1 MEKKNQTECISIKFS
16 EGLGIFDNYY
26 GYPEIDD
33 RENYN
38 GPTGKVV
45 DIQGPQAHAGQNY
58 FVPEEKELGF
68 DIDECPT
75 LHVAIKAQK
84 GTKTCLFLMVHDK
97 KPDYHKNRYVVIGKT
112 PEGDPGIYD
121 VIKNCF
127 TIEDDNQWHEY
138 DFDLRKIREKD
149 KKYPYFP
156 LAESIS
162 IIQFYSWIGSGKKS
176 FHFNDLIIKPI
187 SSQPPPD
194 GEETLPEF
202 QHLVRGVVRYEKGLP
217 IQGLR
222 VEAFDIHLRRKDR
235 IGDSITDADGLF
247 EIFYSVEKM
256 QKRGHTA
263 SLLLQVV
270 GKKDGERKK
279 SVLTESDI
287 IFEAGIV
294 EKVVLRVPG
303 GPKHTWSEYEQLM
316 SEITPLLEDALV
328 SSLAEDEK
336 HQELSYLSGKLGV
349 DLKVLA
355 QLAGSHKLA
364 ERTHMPPEVF
374 FGLARK
380 RLPFKLS
387 ALLSQSADRRRT
399 ALTAAVHE
407 SIIPGRLLEDLDNIE
422 ARFNELAVEQAIDS
436 LDGSQLRPLRA
447 VLGTSGLRVEQQR
460 LFASRFIQHKGS
472 APELWKALH
481 EEPELRE
488 HVEDIQYVLQLGM
501 LTAAHEPLIRRLREK
516 RGDGVKSLRDLA
528 RFNRE
533 DWRKLVNQPD
543 DKGRVSFPVE
553 ISGKDDEERAS
564 NYAGILTRMIE
575 EAFPVEA
582 LAHRIQQD
590 ETTSAGTR
598 AFFKNVLATDDFFDF
613 TRIPIAKYIEEHPS
627 LLEGVENRAALVEDL
642 KARQRLVKLTP
653 THERMTLLLKAGLT
667 SATAIQQTGRRAFAQ
682 QFGPVMGGTMQAM
695 IVHAQASHVVA
706 SALNLMANAG
716 PWFKTPTYAVPETL
730 PAVDGMPDWETL
742 FGTFDLCRC
751 QHCRS
756 VHSPAAY
763 LAELLA
769 FLKERKVE
777 KLLPGNLTLP
787 TNVRDLLYARR
798 PDLGDIELT
807 CDNTNVALPYVDL
820 TNEVLENAIR
830 PFTPFSLPAPA
841 AADLDT
847 RTLSQAIRDAFA
859 AAGHVLATDAFIVV
873 VQASTTWFI
882 TDHRRLYSI
891 QHDAAT
897 GQPKV
902 VALGYQTFGREAELA
917 ANPSHVNAAA
927 YTDLQAAVHPWTL
940 PLDLWTEETRLWLQK
955 AGVERVELM
964 RAFQP
969 QQAPVDPTDRAISC
983 ETIGLTKKEVELI
996 TATEAVPHQ
1005 PWELWGIAQAGNLVE
1020 VPDPADPTATIVVAL
1035 GWVETLSHV
1044 RPFLK
1049 QSGLSYEEF
1058 LRLLATR
1065 LINPAGSIRIESVDP
1080 DDPATCDTHKLQITN
1095 LDASVL
1101 GRIHRFVR
1109 LWRRLGWT
1117 IRELDLAV
1125 QVFQG
1130 SVANPNTRL
1139 VPRLIEQLAVAY
1151 RLQKEF
1157 DIPLERL
1164 LALWGGIDTRRGP
1177 RDDPAGE
1184 DSLYD
1189 KLFLNPAV
1197 LKPVD
1202 AAFTLNAAR
1211 DDLAQGGEQIANH
1224 LPGVIA
1230 GLGVTSAEVT
1240 ELMVAEA
1247 PAPGLN
1253 LANLSE
1259 LFQWAVLAQSMG
1271 VPVGECIRWKSL
1283 GGADPF
1289 AAAHPEDTLE
1299 FVHAVRQIVDA
1310 GFTVDEV
1317 DYLLRHQQPPGDP
1330 LTPAV
1335 ETVAQVLTELR
1346 DELQTMQ
1353 DGLVIETD
1361 LNGEVTR
1368 KFLGLLKWDQAQVEL
1383 VVTTLNSQPAFA
1395 APLADLPTVTVFPP
1409 AVAPRVAWDGTHRVL
1424 TFAGVLT
1431 APDKAALNAVAVPGP
1446 AAIQASYQAAIDELQ
1461 RKSNTFLDGVRAFER
1476 PVFRTPL
1483 AQASMPAGGLIPRR
1497 LKGHFFFDRKAED
1510 LCFSG
1515 LMLGQDHAELIQ
1527 IQGADAAFKN
1537 AVDLLQTLS
1546 QQFVPVGPNAFL
1558 NEAEV
1563 TLLLAAG
1570 TVPPERFRGVLEKL
1584 VPRLRR
1590 LLGESLVKQKL
1601 SESLGTE
1608 PAVLGHLM
1616 DAGTMDHFLALEFAE
1631 SHVSLVIDAMR
1642 FPMLFDTFTR
1652 LSKGML
1658 IATKLRFTA
1667 RQMAWYSRFQP
1678 DVPPRTV
1685 KWTLAVPIQAGWLD
1699 LRALPLVQ
1707 NANSVPALMT
1717 GLRRLIELC
1726 HVRDQVRGNGE
1737 IVLDEILTA
1746 ARVPNLAANNAALTN
1761 EVAAILKRRV
1771 GWEETDTVALIG
1783 LAGLALPLPTSLR
1796 DETGPALLVRCHSL
1810 ARRINAGA
1818 ARARAWSREDVME
1831 NTGLEIKQALR
1842 AHHGDDAWQKLATP
1856 AQDLLRE
1863 KKRAALVTYLTVRPV
1878 MLAKPDGSSMPAWH
1892 DANGM
1897 FAYFLIDVEMSPC
1910 WKTSRIKQALSSVQL
1925 FVQRCLLHLESGV
1938 RIDISKDDAWR
1949 DWKWMKNYRVWEA
1962 NRKVFLYPENWIEP
1976 ELRDDKTPFFKDFE
1990 NELLQNEMTAN
2001 TAESAFLRYLEKLD
2015 AVAKLELIGMYE
2027 QDASDGLQ
2035 PMLHVFGRTQA
2046 TPAIYYYR
2054 RRTGSGRWTPW
2065 EKVDLDIEGDHVIP
2079 IIWNRRLYLFWAV
2092 FNIKAETEGAIPAK
2106 DTAGPPPKKYFEI
2119 QLAWSEFKQGKW
2131 LPKRISRKRVKTGVP
2146 VIENPDDDGR
2156 NRHVFFTS
2164 ISTDGLRIWP
2174 EWDNPT
2180 SSYSDVVQDSYS
2192 EKLEIPHTAT
2202 HATVGTFFF
2211 SGCSSDATMEEGRK
2225 IYGVF
2230 NPTGSSVNGT
2240 RFEEGDPLLHLPVDG
2255 TSNRE
2260 EVAFKVTPGSADYQL
2275 LYPHQ
2280 DYYLSGS
2287 RPFFFEDQARAFVVQ
2302 PENTMPL
2309 QIQWQVADMVDPG
2322 KYKLVVDH
2330 YYKPVKKAIAKAIL
2344 ADVVHEAALATGEA
2358 VNLGAILTAEDP
2370 KIIRLKDNIN
2380 TAAPY
2385 LEMEKI
2391 LAPMGIM
2398 PALRW
2403 ERCYRFYPF
2412 YHPYLCDFIK
2422 ELNRG
2427 GVDALMTL
2435 AMQGQNR
2442 DYFKDTYQPT
2452 GLVHTTHPIENVDF
2466 DPTGSYSQYNWELF
2480 FHAPMMLAARLTQ
2493 NQRFEEARQ
2502 WFHYIFDPTNASSED
2517 APRKFWRT
2525 KPFHDLERGD
2535 YLKQRI
2541 EQLLK
2546 PTASGTP
2553 SSQLAMQITEWRQNP
2568 FAPYAIA
2575 RLRLTAFQ
2583 KSVVM
2588 KYLDCLI
2595 AWGDQLFRRDT
2606 IESINEATQLYILAA
2621 DLLGERPT
2629 EIASRAEAQV
2639 QTYNS
2644 LDPMLSSFSNGLVEI
2659 EYLIAVPSAD
2669 AVLVSSG
2676 SATIPIPKIPY
2687 FCVPRNEKLMGYW
2700 DTVAD
2705 RLFKIRHCMNIEG
2718 VVRQLALF
2726 EPPIDPAML
2735 VRAVAAGVDLGSV
2748 LNDMNAPLPCYR
2760 FQVMAQK
2767 ATELCTEVKALG
2779 AALLS
2784 AFEKRDSEALSLLRS
2799 SQEIDVLKAVR
2810 DVRQQQ
2816 LKEATENLTALEN
2829 GKLVTEARRDFYQN
2843 IVRINQNEQLNLN
2856 KLANAHDWQTKAQV
2870 AELVAAVVPM
2880 IGDFDIGASGW
2891 AGSPVVK
2898 WRWGGVN
2905 IGMAAQ
2911 AVARGMNFLAFLDQY
2926 DASTASIKGGFDRR
2940 WDEWKHQENLAKLEL
2955 KQVDKSIEAA
2965 KIRLSITEKELAN
2978 HDQQTANAKALD
2990 EMMRTKFTNR
3000 ELYDWMVTQVS
3011 ALYFQAYQLAY
3022 DVAKRAERAYRH
3034 ELGLK
3039 ESNFTQFGYWDSLK
3053 KGLLAGEQL
3062 FRDLKRMEVAYLEQ
3076 NKREHE
3082 ITKHISLDLL
3092 HPQALVALRQSGSC
3106 FFELPEAIFDIDHPG
3121 HHLRRIKSVS
3131 LSLPCVAGPYTSV
3144 SAHLTLLSNR
3154 IRREPQ
3160 FQPQYA
3166 WQGIDDPRFA
3176 HDVGGIQS
3184 IVTSTGQQDSGVFE
3198 LNFRDDR
3205 YLPFEGAGVISS
3217 WRLELPADF
3226 RQFDYNTISDVVLH
3240 VRYTARDGGETL
3252 KTAVTTKL
3260 LEALRLMQVEQ
3271 GKSGLFRLFSLRH
3284 DFPDRWHQFLH
3295 SQPVDGE
3302 SPKLT
3307 LELKSDLFP
3316 AYARDKTIK
3325 LKRIIII
3332 IKTKKP
3338 INYDAND
3345 PLEFAVTRP
3354 AGGAATLLEA
3364 QALPGELEAA
3374 APATLNLGA
3383 GVIVTDRPAESP
3395 WTFTPS
3401 QIPLV
3406 LRQTVNTP
3414 NGQVEVISPET
3425 VEDLGVLCLYTIE

>member
-1 MEKKNQTECISIKFS
+1 M
-16 EGLGIFDNYY
+16 
-26 GYPEIDD
+26 
-33 RENYN
+33 
-38 GPTGKVV
+38 
-45 DIQGPQAHAGQNY
+45 A
-58 FVPEEKELGF
+58 
-68 DIDECPT
+68 
-75 LHVAIKAQK
+75 
-84 GTKTCLFLMVHDK
+84 
-97 KPDYHKNRYVVIGKT
+97 T
-112 PEGDPGIYD
+112 P
-121 VIKNCF
+121 
-127 TIEDDNQWHEY
+127 
-138 DFDLRKIREKD
+138 
-149 KKYPYFP
+149 
-156 LAESIS
+156 
-162 IIQFYSWIGSGKKS
+162 
-176 FHFNDLIIKPI
+176 
-187 SSQPPPD
+187 
-194 GEETLPEF
+194 
-202 QHLVRGVVRYEKGLP
+202 
-217 IQGLR
+217 
-222 VEAFDIHLRRKDR
+222 
-235 IGDSITDADGLF
+235 
-247 EIFYSVEKM
+247 
-256 QKRGHTA
+256 
-263 SLLLQVV
+263 
-270 GKKDGERKK
+270 
-279 SVLTESDI
+279 
-287 IFEAGIV
+287 
-294 EKVVLRVPG
+294 
-303 GPKHTWSEYEQLM
+303 
-316 SEITPLLEDALV
+316 
-328 SSLAEDEK
+328 
-336 HQELSYLSGKLGV
+336 
-349 DLKVLA
+349 
-355 QLAGSHKLA
+355 
-364 ERTHMPPEVF
+364 
-374 FGLARK
+374 
-380 RLPFKLS
+380 
-387 ALLSQSADRRRT
+387 
-399 ALTAAVHE
+399 
-407 SIIPGRLLEDLDNIE
+407 
-422 ARFNELAVEQAIDS
+422 
-436 LDGSQLRPLRA
+436 
-447 VLGTSGLRVEQQR
+447 VLGTIGLGVEKQR
-460 LFASRFIQHKGS
+460 LLANRFIRHKGS
-472 APELWKALH
+472 APKLWKELR

-488 HVEDIQYVLQLGM
+488 HVADIQFALQLGM
-501 LTAAHEPLIRRLREK
+501 MTAAHEPLIRRLREM
-516 RGDGVKSLRDLA
+516 RSDGVKRLRDLA

-533 DWRKLVNQPD
+533 DWTKLVSQPD
-543 DKGRVSFPVE
+543 NTGLVSFPAEVV
-553 ISGKDDEERAS
+553 GKDDEEKAS
-564 NYAGILTRMIE
+564 NYASVLTRMIE
-575 EAFPVEA
+575 EAFPVES

-590 ETTSAGTR
+590 ESAPTDTR
-598 AFFKNVLATDDFFDF
+598 AFFENVIAKDAVFDF
-613 TRIPIAKYIEEHPS
+613 ARTPMAKYIEEHPA
-627 LLEGVENRAALVEDL
+627 LVEGVENRAGLLEDL
-642 KARQRLVKLTP
+642 KARQRLAKLTP
-653 THERMTLLLKAGLT
+653 THERMTPLLKAGLT
-667 SATAIQQTGRRAFAQ
+667 SAAAIQQTGRRAFAK
-682 QFGPVMGGTMQAM
+682 QFGPAMGGTMQAM
-695 IVHAQASHVVA
+695 KIHAQAGHVVA
-706 SALNLMANAG
+706 GALNLMANAG
-716 PWFKTPTYAVPETL
+716 PWLKTPTYAVPETL
-730 PAVDGMPDWETL
+730 PAVDGMPDWEAL

-777 KLLPGNLTLP
+777 KSLPGGLTLP

-807 CDNTNVALPYVDL
+807 CDNTNVALPYIDL
-820 TNEVLENAIR
+820 TCEILENAIR
-830 PFTPFSLPAPA
+830 PFTPFFLPAAVA
-841 AADLDT
+841 AELDT
-847 RTLSQAIRDAFA
+847 RTLSQAIRDAFTA
-859 AAGHVLATDAFIVV
+859 ADHGLAADAFIVV
-873 VQASTTWFI
+873 VQAATTWFI
-882 TDHRRLYSI
+882 ADHRRLYSI

-897 GQPKV
+897 GRPRV
-902 VALGYQTFGREAELA
+902 VALGYQTFGTEAELA

-927 YTDLQAAVHPWTL
+927 YTDLQVAVHPWTL
-940 PLDLWTEETRLWLQK
+940 PLDLWIEETRLWLQK

-969 QQAPVDPTDRAISC
+969 QQAPFDPSDLAISC
-983 ETIGLTKKEVELI
+983 ETLRLTKKEMELI
-996 TATEAVPHQ
+996 TATEAAPHQ
-1005 PWELWGIAQAGNLVE
+1005 PWELWGLAQAGNLVE
-1020 VPDPADPTATIVVAL
+1020 VPNPADPSAPIVSAL

-1049 QSGLSYEEF
+1049 QSGLTYEEL

-1065 LINPAGSIRIESVDP
+1065 LINPAENILIESVDP
-1080 DDPATCDTHKLQITN
+1080 GDPAACDTHKLRITN
-1095 LDASVL
+1095 LEASVL

-1130 SVANPNTRL
+1130 SEADPNARL
-1139 VPRLIEQLAVAY
+1139 VPRLIEQLAAAY

-1157 DIPLERL
+1157 DFPLERL
-1164 LALWGGIDTRRGP
+1164 LALWGEIDTRRGL

-1211 DDLAQGGEQIANH
+1211 DDLAQGGELTANH
-1224 LPGVIA
+1224 LPGIVG
-1230 GLGVTSAEVT
+1230 GLGITSAELT
-1240 ELMVAEA
+1240 ELIAAEA

-1253 LANLSE
+1253 LANLSA
-1259 LFQWAVLAQSMG
+1259 LFRRAILAQGMR

-1283 GGADPF
+1283 AGADPF
-1289 AAAHPEDTLE
+1289 AAAHPEDALE
-1299 FVHAVRQIVDA
+1299 FVLAVRQIADA

-1330 LTPAV
+1330 LTPAI

-1368 KFLGLLKWDQAQVEL
+1368 KFLGLLKWDPAQVEL

-1395 APLADLPTVTVFPP
+1395 APLADLPSEIVFPP

-1431 APDKAALNAVAVPGP
+1431 ALDKAGLDGVVVP
-1446 AAIQASYQAAIDELQ
+1446 AANRPTYQAAIDELQ
-1461 RKSNTFLDGVRAFER
+1461 LKSNTFLCAVRAFER

-1483 AQASMPAGGLIPRR
+1483 AQASMPTGGLIPRR
-1497 LKGHFFFDRKAED
+1497 LKGRFFFDRKTGD

-1515 LMLGQDHAELIQ
+1515 LMLGQDRTELTQ
-1527 IQGADAAFKN
+1527 IQGADAAFKA
-1537 AVDLLQTLS
+1537 AVDELQTLS
-1546 QQFVPVGPNAFL
+1546 QQFAPVDPNAFL
-1558 NEAEV
+1558 NQAEV
-1563 TLLLAAG
+1563 TPLLAAG
-1570 TVPPERFRGVLEKL
+1570 TAPPERFRGVLEKL

-1601 SESLGTE
+1601 SESLGAELT
-1608 PAVLGHLM
+1608 VLGHLM
-1616 DAGTMDHFLALEFAE
+1616 DAGTMNDFLSPEFAE
-1631 SHVSLVIDAMR
+1631 SHVSLVPDATR
-1642 FPMLFDTFTR
+1642 FPSLFDTFTR

-1667 RQMAWYSRFQP
+1667 QQMDWYSRFLS
-1678 DVPPRTV
+1678 DVPPRAV
-1685 KWTLAVPIQAGWLD
+1685 KWTHAVPVQAGWLN
-1699 LRALPLVQ
+1699 LRALPLAQ
-1707 NANSVPALMT
+1707 NAASVPALIT
-1717 GLRRLIELC
+1717 GLQRLIDLC
-1726 HVRDQVRGNGE
+1726 QVRDQLRGNGE
-1737 IVLDEILTA
+1737 VVLEEILSA
-1746 ARVPNLAANNAALTN
+1746 ARVPALAADPAALTN
-1761 EVAAILKRRV
+1761 GVAAILKRRV

-1783 LAGLALPLPTSLR
+1783 LAGLGLSLPNGLR

-1818 ARARAWSREDVME
+1818 ARARTWAREAATAA
-1831 NTGLEIKQALR
+1831 TGLEIKQALR
-1842 AHHGDDAWQKLATP
+1842 ARHGDAAWQELAVP
-1856 AQDLLRE
+1856 VQDQLRE
-1863 KKRAALVTYLTVRPV
+1863 KKRAALVAYLTVRPV
-1878 MLAKPDGSSMPAWH
+1878 MLTTPGGSSMPAWH
-1892 DANGM
+1892 DANGL

-1990 NELLQNEMTAN
+1990 NELLQNELTAA
-2001 TAESAFLRYLEKLD
+2001 TAENAFLRYLEKLD

-2027 QDASDGLQ
+2027 QEVADGLQ
-2035 PMLHVFGRTQA
+2035 AVLHVFGRTEA

-2065 EKVDLDIEGDHVIP
+2065 EKVDLDIEGDHLIP

-2092 FNIKAETEGAIPAK
+2092 FSIKAKPDDIPAK
-2106 DTAGPPPKKYFEI
+2106 DTAPAPTRYFEV

-2131 LPKRISRKRVKTGVP
+2131 LPKRITRRRVKTTVP
-2146 VIENPDDDGR
+2146 VNIENPDDDGR

-2164 ISTDGLRIWP
+2164 ISPDGLRIWP

-2180 SSYSDVVQDSYS
+2180 SSYTGLVQDDYG
-2192 EKLEIPHTAT
+2192 ETLEIPHTASLD
-2202 HATVGTFFF
+2202 TVYTFFF
-2211 SGCSSDATMEEGRK
+2211 SASSSDAVIEEGRE

-2230 NPTGSSVNGT
+2230 NPTGSRVNGT
-2240 RFEEGDPLLHLPVDG
+2240 RFEEDTVLKTYPSQIGELQVSVSCPQLYLPVDG
-2255 TSNRE
+2255 TSSRE
-2260 EVAFKVTPGSADYQL
+2260 EVAFNATPGSADYQL

-2280 DYYLSGS
+2280 DHFLSGG

-2309 QIQWQVADMVDPG
+2309 RIQWQVPDMVDAA

-2330 YYKPVKKAIAKAIL
+2330 YYSPGKRAGAKATS
-2344 ADVVHEAALATGEA
+2344 AGVGHATAPTSGEA
-2358 VNLGAILTAEDP
+2358 VNLGAVPAVEARRIV
-2370 KIIRLKDNIN
+2370 RLKDNIN

-2385 LEMEKI
+2385 LDVETV
-2391 LAPMGIM
+2391 LAPAGIM
-2398 PALRW
+2398 LALRW
-2403 ERCYRFYPF
+2403 ERRYRFFPF
-2412 YHPYLCDFIK
+2412 YHPYLCEFIK

-2435 AMQGQNR
+2435 AMQGKYQ
-2442 DYFKDTYQPT
+2442 DYFAAAYQPT
-2452 GLVHTTHPIENVDF
+2452 GIVHPTYPVENVDF
-2466 DPTGSYSQYNWELF
+2466 GPIGSYSQYNWELF
-2480 FHAPMMLAARLTQ
+2480 FHAPMMIATHLTQ

-2525 KPFHDLERGD
+2525 KPFHDLERED
-2535 YLKQRI
+2535 YVKQRI

-2553 SSQLAMQITEWRQNP
+2553 SPQLATQIAEWRQNP
-2568 FAPYAIA
+2568 FSPYAIA

-2621 DLLGERPT
+2621 DLLGERPN
-2629 EIASRAEAQV
+2629 EIAPRAEAQV

-2644 LDPMLSSFSNGLVEI
+2644 LDPLLSSFSNRLVEI
-2659 EYLIAVPSAD
+2659 EYLIAAPSAD
-2669 AVLVSSG
+2669 AVLVLSG
-2676 SATIPIPKIPY
+2676 AATMPIPKIPY

-2726 EPPIDPAML
+2726 EPPIDPALL
-2735 VRAVAAGVDLGSV
+2735 VRAAAAGVDLGSV
-2748 LNDMNAPLPCYR
+2748 LNDLNAPLPCYR

-2767 ATELCTEVKALG
+2767 ATELCAEVKALG

-2784 AFEKRDSEALSLLRS
+2784 ALEKRDSEALSLLRS
-2799 SQEIDVLKAVR
+2799 SHEIDMLKAVR
-2810 DVRQQQ
+2810 EVRQQQ
-2816 LKEATENLTALEN
+2816 LKETTENLAALEN

-2843 IVRINQNEQLNLN
+2843 IVQINQNEQLNLN
-2856 KLANAHDWQTKAQV
+2856 KLASAHGWQTKAQI
-2870 AELVAAVVPM
+2870 AEMVAAVVPL
-2880 IGDFDIGASGW
+2880 IGDFDVGASGW

-2911 AVARGMNFLAFLDQY
+2911 AAARGMNLLAFLDQY
-2926 DASTASIKGGFDRR
+2926 DARTASIKGGFDRR

-2965 KIRLSITEKELAN
+2965 RIRLAIAEKELAN
-2978 HDQQTANAKALD
+2978 HDQQTTNAKALD
-2990 EMMRTKFTNR
+2990 EMMRAKFTNR
-3000 ELYDWMVTQVS
+3000 ELYDWMVAQVS

-3022 DVAKRAERAYRH
+3022 DIAKRAERAYRH

-3039 ESNFTQFGYWDSLK
+3039 ESNFIQFGYWDSLK
-3053 KGLLAGEQL
+3053 KGLLAGEQQ

-3121 HHLRRIKSVS
+3121 HYLRRIKSVS

-3144 SAHLTLLSNR
+3144 SAHLTLLGNR
-3154 IRREPQ
+3154 IRRDPQ
-3160 FQPQYA
+3160 VQSQYA
-3166 WQGIDDPRFA
+3166 WQGIEDPRFA

-3217 WRLELPADF
+3217 WRLQLPNDF
-3226 RQFDYNTISDVVLH
+3226 RQFDYDTISDAVLH

-3271 GKSGLFRLFSLRH
+3271 GKAGLFRLFSLRH

-3295 SQPVDGE
+3295 SQPVNGE
-3302 SPKLT
+3302 SPNLT
-3307 LELKSDLFP
+3307 LELKSDRFP

-3325 LKRIIII
+3325 LKRLLLL
-3332 IKTKKP
+3332 IKTKRLIK
-3338 INYDAND
+3338 YDVND
-3345 PLEFAVTRP
+3345 PMEFAVTRP
-3354 AGGAATLLEA
+3354 AGGATTPLEA
-3364 QALPGELEAA
+3364 QGLPGELEAA
-3374 APATLNLGA
+3374 APATLDLGT
-3383 GVIVTDRPAESP
+3383 GVIVTDDPAQTL

-3406 LRQTVNTP
+3406 LRRTVNTP
-3414 NGQVEVISPET
+3414 NGPVEVIDPET
-3425 VEDLGVLCLYTIE
+3425 VQDVGVLCRYILE

>member
-1 MEKKNQTECISIKFS
+1 MNKITFPLKQRMQGAAVADLQDALQLLLDRSVLLRDDEAARRDISATLRTERAGQT
-16 EGLGIFDNYY
+16 Y
-26 GYPEIDD
+26 GDATRKLVSVFQAAHRLRP
-33 RENYN
+33 N
-38 GPTGKVV
+38 GVV
-45 DIQGPQAHAGQNY
+45 DEATAAALNA
-58 FVPEEKELGF
+58 ELRELGVL
-68 DIDECPT
+68 DET
-75 LHVAIKAQK
+75 
-84 GTKTCLFLMVHDK
+84 
-97 KPDYHKNRYVVIGKT
+97 
-112 PEGDPGIYD
+112 
-121 VIKNCF
+121 
-127 TIEDDNQWHEY
+127 
-138 DFDLRKIREKD
+138 
-149 KKYPYFP
+149 
-156 LAESIS
+156 
-162 IIQFYSWIGSGKKS
+162 
-176 FHFNDLIIKPI
+176 
-187 SSQPPPD
+187 PPPLPPTPPD
-194 GEETLPEF
+194 EEEPLPEF

-217 IQGLR
+217 IPGVK
-222 VEAFDIHLRRKDR
+222 VEAFDIHLRRKDHL
-235 IGDSITDADGLF
+235 GDFITDADGLF

-256 QKRGHTA
+256 QSRGQRTA

-270 GKKDGERKK
+270 GKKDGEEKE

-287 IFEAGIV
+287 LFEAGIV

-303 GPKHTWSEYEQLM
+303 GPTHRWSEYEQLM
-316 SEITPLLEDALV
+316 SEITPLLEGSPV
-328 SSLAEDEK
+328 SSLAENEK
-336 HQELSYLSGKLGV
+336 QQELSYLSGKLGV

-364 ERTHMPPEVF
+364 ETTGMPAEVF

-380 RLPFKLS
+380 KLPFKLS
-387 ALLSQSADRRRT
+387 AVLGQSAERRRT
-399 ALTAAVHE
+399 ALIAAVHDL
-407 SIIPGRLLEDLDNIE
+407 IVPGRLLDDLDKIE
-422 ARFNELAVEQAIDS
+422 AQFKDLAARQAV
-436 LDGSQLRPLRA
+436 DGLGLKQQGPWQA
-447 VLGTSGLRVEQQR
+447 VIGTTGLTGDQQR
-460 LFASRFIQHKGS
+460 LLASRFIEHKGS
-472 APELWKALH
+472 APELWKS
-481 EEPELRE
+481 LRE
-488 HVEDIQYVLQLGM
+488 DPVLLDHVDEIQFTLQLGM
-501 LTAAHEPLIRRLREK
+501 LTAAHEPLIRRLREM

-533 DWRKLVNQPD
+533 DWLKLVSQPD
-543 DKGRVSFPVE
+543 TPGGRVSFPAE
-553 ISGKDDEERAS
+553 IIGKDDDKKAS
-564 NYAGILTRMIE
+564 NYAGVLTRVIE

-582 LAHRIQQD
+582 LAHGIQRD
-590 ETTSAGTR
+590 ETTQAGTR
-598 AFFKNVLATDDFFDF
+598 VFFKNVLATDTPFDF
-613 TRIPIAKYIEEHPS
+613 ARTPIAKYIAEHPA
-627 LLEGVENRAALVEDL
+627 LLEAVENHAALVEDL
-642 KARQRLVKLTP
+642 KVRQRLVKLAP
-653 THERMTLLLKAGLT
+653 THERMTPLLKAGLT
-667 SATAIQQTGRRAFAQ
+667 SAAAIQQTGRRAFAK
-682 QFGPVMGGTMQAM
+682 QFGPMMGGTMQALKM
-695 IVHAQASHVVA
+695 HAQASHVVA
-706 SALNLMANAG
+706 GALNLMANAG
-716 PWFKTPTYAVPETL
+716 PWFKTPTYALPETL

-751 QHCRS
+751 QQCRS
-756 VHSPAAY
+756 VQSPAAY

-777 KLLPGNLTLP
+777 KSLPGGLTLP

-807 CDNTNVALPYVDL
+807 CVNTNVALPYIDL
-820 TNEVLENAIR
+820 ACEVLENAVR
-830 PFTPFSLPAPA
+830 PFTPFVLPAA
-841 AADLDT
+841 VAADLDT
-847 RTLSQAIRDAFA
+847 RTLSQAIGDAFI
-859 AAGHVLATDAFIVV
+859 AAGHVLATDPSIVV
-873 VQASTTWFI
+873 VQAAAAWLV

-891 QHDAAT
+891 QHDAAA
-897 GQPKV
+897 GQPRV
-902 VALGYQTFGREAELA
+902 VALGYQTFGTEAELA
-917 ANPSHVNAAA
+917 ANPSHVNTDA
-927 YTDLQAAVHPWTL
+927 YADLQAAVYPWTL
-940 PLDLWTEETRLWLQK
+940 PLDLWTEETRVWLQK

-964 RAFQP
+964 RVFQP
-969 QQAPVDPTDRAISC
+969 QQAPVDPSDRAIAC
-983 ETIGLTKKEVELI
+983 ETLGLTKKEMESI
-996 TATEAVPHQ
+996 TATEAAPHQ
-1005 PWELWGIAQAGNLVE
+1005 PWEFWGLAQAGNLVE
-1020 VPDPADPTATIVVAL
+1020 IPDPADPSATIISAL

-1049 QSGLSYEEF
+1049 QSGITYDEL

-1065 LINPAGSIRIESVDP
+1065 LINPTGIIRIESVDP
-1080 DDPATCDTHKLQITN
+1080 GDPATCDTQKLHITN
-1095 LDASVL
+1095 LNASVL
-1101 GRIHRFVR
+1101 DRIHRFVR
-1109 LWRRLGWT
+1109 LRRRLSWT

-1130 SVANPNTRL
+1130 DVADPNDRL
-1139 VPRLIEQLAVAY
+1139 APRLIEQLAAAHQ
-1151 RLQKEF
+1151 LHKEF
-1157 DIPLERL
+1157 DISLERL
-1164 LALWGGIDTRRGP
+1164 FTLWGGIDTRRGS
-1177 RDDPAGE
+1177 RDDPDGE

-1189 KLFLNPAV
+1189 QLFLNPAV

-1211 DDLAQGGEQIANH
+1211 DDLAQVGQQIASH
-1224 LPGVIA
+1224 VPGVLG
-1230 GLGVTSAEVT
+1230 GLGITAAELT
-1240 ELMVAEA
+1240 ELMASEA
-1247 PAPGLN
+1247 PAPSLN
-1253 LANLSE
+1253 LANLSA
-1259 LFQWAVLAQSMG
+1259 LFRRAILSLGMG

-1283 GGADPF
+1283 CGVDPF

-1299 FVHAVRQIVDA
+1299 FVRAVRQIVEA
-1310 GFTVDEV
+1310 GFTLNEV

-1335 ETVAQVLTELR
+1335 ETVAQVLTEMR

-1353 DGLVIETD
+1353 DGLIIETD

-1368 KFLGLLKWDQAQVEL
+1368 KFLGLLKWDPAQVEL
-1383 VVTTLNSQPAFA
+1383 VVATLNSQPAFV
-1395 APLADLPTVTVFPP
+1395 APLAALPAGTVFPP
-1409 AVAPRVAWDGTHRVL
+1409 AVAPRVAWDASRRVL
-1424 TFAGVLT
+1424 TFAGVMT
-1431 APDKAALNAVAVPGP
+1431 ALDKAALDGVVVPTVN
-1446 AAIQASYQAAIDELQ
+1446 QASYQASIDELQ
-1461 RKSNTFLDGVRAFER
+1461 LKSDTILDAVRAFER

-1483 AQASMPAGGLIPRR
+1483 AQASMPAGGLISRR
-1497 LKGHFFFDRKAED
+1497 LKGRFFFDRQAGD

-1515 LMLGQDHAELIQ
+1515 LMLGQDWTELTQ

-1537 AVDLLQTLS
+1537 AVDQLQTLS
-1546 QQFVPVGPNAFL
+1546 EQFVPAGSNEFL

-1563 TLLLAAG
+1563 TALLAAG
-1570 TVPPERFRGVLEKL
+1570 KVPPERFRGVLENL

-1601 SESLGTE
+1601 SEALGAE
-1608 PAVLGHLM
+1608 PVVLAHLM
-1616 DAGTMDHFLALEFAE
+1616 DAGTMDHFLAPEFAE
-1631 SHVSLVIDAMR
+1631 SHASLVIDATR
-1642 FPMLFDTFTR
+1642 FPVLFDTFTR

-1658 IATKLRFTA
+1658 TATKLRFNA
-1667 RQMAWYSRFQP
+1667 RQMDWYSRFLP

-1685 KWTLAVPIQAGWLD
+1685 RWTLAVPAQAGWLD
-1699 LRALPLVQ
+1699 LRALPLAQ
-1707 NANSVPALMT
+1707 NANSVPALMS
-1717 GLRRLIELC
+1717 GLCRLIGLC
-1726 HVRDQVRGNGE
+1726 QVRDQIRGNGE
-1737 IVLDEILTA
+1737 LALEEILLA
-1746 ARVPNLAANNAALTN
+1746 ARKPALAANNAALTN
-1761 EVAAILKRRV
+1761 EVAAILKRRA
-1771 GWEETDTVALIG
+1771 GWEETDTVVLIG
-1783 LAGLALPLPTSLR
+1783 LAGLALSLPVGLQ

-1818 ARARAWSREDVME
+1818 ARAVAWAREAATAA
-1831 NTGLEIKQALR
+1831 TGLEIKQALR
-1842 AHHGDDAWQKLATP
+1842 ARLGDEAWQKFSAP

-1863 KKRAALVTYLTVRPV
+1863 KKRAALVAYLTVRPV
-1878 MLAKPDGSSMPAWH
+1878 MLTKPDGSSTAAWH
-1892 DANGM
+1892 DTNGL
-1897 FAYFLIDVEMSPC
+1897 FAHFLIDIEMCAC

-1976 ELRDDKTPFFKDFE
+1976 EMRDDKTPFFKDFE
-1990 NELLQNEMTAN
+1990 NELLQNELTAA
-2001 TAESAFLRYLEKLD
+2001 TAENAFLRYLEKLD

-2027 QDASDGLQ
+2027 QEAADGLQ
-2035 PMLHVFGRTQA
+2035 SVLHVFGRTQA
-2046 TPAIYYYR
+2046 TPAVYYYR

-2092 FNIKAETEGAIPAK
+2092 FGIKAKSSIPAK
-2106 DTAGPPPKKYFEI
+2106 DTAGPPPTKYFEI
-2119 QLAWSEFKQGKW
+2119 QLAWSEYKQGKW
-2131 LPKRISRKRVKTGVP
+2131 LPKRITRQRVTTAVP
-2146 VIENPDDDGR
+2146 VTDNPDDDGR

-2164 ISTDGLRIWP
+2164 INADGLRIWP

-2180 SSYSDVVQDSYS
+2180 SSYSDLVKSAYGDT
-2192 EKLEIPHTAT
+2192 LEIPRTT
-2202 HATVGTFFF
+2202 NHATVGTFFF
-2211 SGCSSDATMEEGRK
+2211 SGCSSDAVIESGRE
-2225 IYGVF
+2225 IHGVF
-2230 NPTGSSVNGT
+2230 NPTGSHVNGT
-2240 RFEEGDPLLHLPVDG
+2240 RFEEGNVITVPIPFGQVELPLPWPTLHLPVDG

-2260 EVAFKVTPGSADYQL
+2260 EVAFKATPGSADYQL

-2280 DYYLSGS
+2280 DYYLAGK

-2302 PENTMPL
+2302 PGDTTPL
-2309 QIQWQVADMVDPG
+2309 QINWQVADMVDPG
-2322 KYKLVVDH
+2322 KYKLVVNH
-2330 YYKPVKKAIAKAIL
+2330 YYAVKNPGIKAML
-2344 ADVVHEAALATGEA
+2344 ADAGNAAAGVEPAASSGIVLE
-2358 VNLGAILTAEDP
+2358 VENLKT
-2370 KIIRLKDNIN
+2370 KRLRDNIN
-2380 TAAPY
+2380 IVAPY
-2385 LEMEKI
+2385 LEVDKV
-2391 LAPMGIM
+2391 LAPGGIM

-2403 ERCYRFYPF
+2403 ERRYRFYPF
-2412 YHPYLCDFIK
+2412 YHPYLCEFIK

-2427 GVDALMTL
+2427 GVDTLMTL

-2452 GLVHTTHPIENVDF
+2452 GLVHRSYPIDNVDF
-2466 DPTGSYSQYNWELF
+2466 APTGSYSQYNWELF
-2480 FHAPMMLAARLTQ
+2480 FHAPMMIATRLTQ
-2493 NQRFEEARQ
+2493 NQRFDEARQ

-2525 KPFHDLERGD
+2525 KPFHDLERED

-2546 PTASGTP
+2546 PTASGTA
-2553 SSQLAMQITEWRQNP
+2553 SSQLAMQIAEWRQNP
-2568 FAPYAIA
+2568 FSPYAIA

-2629 EIASRAEAQV
+2629 EIAPRAEAQV

-2644 LDPMLSSFSNGLVEI
+2644 LDPLLSSFSNRLVEI

-2669 AVLVSSG
+2669 AVLVPSG
-2676 SATIPIPKIPY
+2676 AATMPIPKIPY
-2687 FCVPRNEKLMGYW
+2687 FCVPRNDKLMGYW

-2726 EPPIDPAML
+2726 EPPIDPALL
-2735 VRAVAAGVDLGSV
+2735 VRAAVAGVDLGSV
-2748 LNDMNAPLPCYR
+2748 LNDLNAPLPCYR

-2767 ATELCTEVKALG
+2767 ATELCSEVKALG

-2784 AFEKRDSEALSLLRS
+2784 SLEKRDSEALSLLRS
-2799 SQEIDVLKAVR
+2799 SQELDMLKAVR
-2810 DVRQQQ
+2810 EVRQQQ
-2816 LKEATENLTALEN
+2816 HKEAAENLAALEN
-2829 GKLVTEARRDFYQN
+2829 GKLVTEARRDFYKN

-2856 KLANAHDWQTKAQV
+2856 KLASAHDWQTKAQI
-2870 AELVAAVVPM
+2870 AELVAAVVPL

-2911 AVARGMNFLAFLDQY
+2911 AAARGMNFLAFLDQY

-2965 KIRLSITEKELAN
+2965 KIRLAIAEKELAN
-2978 HDQQTANAKALD
+2978 HDQQTTNAKALD

-3000 ELYDWMVTQVS
+3000 ELYDWMVAQVS
-3011 ALYFQAYQLAY
+3011 ALYFQSYQLAY
-3022 DVAKRAERAYRH
+3022 DVAKRAERAFRH
-3034 ELGLK
+3034 ELGVK
-3039 ESNFTQFGYWDSLK
+3039 ESNFIQFGYWDSLK
-3053 KGLLAGEQL
+3053 KGLLAGEQQ

-3121 HHLRRIKSVS
+3121 HYLRRIKSVS
-3131 LSLPCVAGPYTSV
+3131 LSLPCVVGPYTSV
-3144 SAHLTLLSNR
+3144 SAQLTLLGNR
-3154 IRREPQ
+3154 IRRDTQ
-3160 FQPQYA
+3160 VQAQYA
-3166 WQGIDDPRFA
+3166 WHGIEDPRFA

-3217 WRLELPADF
+3217 WRLELPKDF
-3226 RQFDYNTISDVVLH
+3226 RQFDYNTISDAVLH

-3252 KTAVTTKL
+3252 KAAVTTKL
-3260 LEALRLMQVEQ
+3260 LDALRLMQVEQ

-3284 DFPDRWHQFLH
+3284 DFPNQWHHFLH
-3295 SQPVDGE
+3295 SQPVNGE
-3302 SPKLT
+3302 SPKLN

-3325 LKRIIII
+3325 LKRLLLL

-3338 INYDAND
+3338 TNYDVND
-3345 PLEFAVTRP
+3345 PLAFAVTRP
-3354 AGGAATLLEA
+3354 SGGPSAPLEA
-3364 QALPGELEAA
+3364 QGLPGELEAA
-3374 APATLNLGA
+3374 APATLDLGA
-3383 GVIVTDRPAESP
+3383 GVSVTDDSSQTL
-3395 WTFTPS
+3395 WTFLPS

-3406 LRQTVNTP
+3406 LRQIVNTTDGP
-3414 NGQVEVISPET
+3414 VQVIDPET
-3425 VEDLGVLCLYTIE
+3425 VEDLGVLCRYTVE